1 MNRIEIVI
9 SPTKT
14 IDMASTNLNMLN
26 KTSNNSFSDEC
37 YTPNEAILP
46 LLNELPKDKVYYD
59 CTSGISSNIVDCFL
73 SNNYKCVSSKD
84 SDFLTDELPDGIDVI
99 ITNPPYSKKDKFIER
114 CYELKKPFAL
124 LLPVSSLQGIKRGEM
139 FAKNG
144 IEILILKKRIDFTGK
159 GSPHFGVA
167 WFCHNI
173 LKQNLI
179 FK

>member
-1 MNRIEIVI
+1 MVS
-9 SPTKT
+9 SPIQTKI
-14 IDMASTNLNMLN
+14 IDMASTNLSMLN
-26 KTSNNSFSDEC
+26 KTSNNSLSDEC

-46 LLNELPKDKVYYD
+46 LLSELSKDKVYYD
-59 CTSGISSNIVDCFL
+59 CTSGISSNIVDCLIF
-73 SNNYKCVSSKD
+73 NGYKCISSKGR
-84 SDFLTDELPDGIDVI
+84 DFLEDELPDGIDVI

-144 IEILILKKRIDFTGK
+144 IEILALKKRIDFTGK

-173 LKQNLI
+173 LKQKII

>member
-1 MNRIEIVI
+1 
-9 SPTKT
+9 
-14 IDMASTNLNMLN
+14 MASTNLSMLN

-46 LLNELPKDKVYYD
+46 ILNELIKDKVYYD
-59 CTSGISSNIVDCFL
+59 CTSGISSNIVDYL
-73 SNNYKCVSSKD
+73 NSNGYKCISSGNK
-84 SDFLTDELPDGIDVI
+84 DFLIDELPEGIDII

-114 CYELKKPFAL
+114 CYELNKPFAL
-124 LLPVSSLQGIKRGEM
+124 LLPVSSLQGQKRGNM
-139 FAKNG
+139 FEENG
-144 IEILILKKRIDFTGK
+144 IEILALKKRIDFTGK

-173 LKQNLI
+173 LKQKLI